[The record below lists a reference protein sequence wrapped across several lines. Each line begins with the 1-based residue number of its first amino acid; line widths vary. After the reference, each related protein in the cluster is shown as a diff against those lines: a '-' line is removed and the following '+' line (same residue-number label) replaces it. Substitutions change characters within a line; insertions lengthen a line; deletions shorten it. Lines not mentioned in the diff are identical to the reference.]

1 MPAIPADYREGL
13 RDVAPVLVS
22 VVPYGLVV
30 GGAAV
35 AAGFSVA
42 QATGLSFLVN
52 AGASQLAVIELL
64 GADAPLAVAVVT
76 ALVINARLLMY
87 SASIAPHLA
96 EEPVGWR
103 AFGAYFLID
112 PAYALSIVRL
122 EGDPDVEPLHYY
134 LGVATPLL
142 PTWVASTAAGALVG
156 STIPGWLPLDF
167 AVPMVF
173 LALVVPRIRDR
184 PGAAAAGTGAA
195 IAVVGAG
202 LPLNLGL
209 LAGGLVGVTVGL
221 VAERAWGHDRRGGD
235 GGERGAA
242 P

>member
-1 MPAIPADYREGL
+1 MRSIPADYRDGL

-35 AAGFSVA
+35 AAGFSVT

-52 AGASQLAVIELL
+52 AGASQLAIIELL
-64 GADAPLAVAVVT
+64 GNDAPLAVAVVT

-87 SASIAPHLA
+87 SASLAPHLQDA
-96 EEPVGWR
+96 PVGWR
-103 AFGAYFLID
+103 AFGSYFLID
-112 PAYALSIVRL
+112 PAYALSIVRI
-122 EGDPDVEPLHYY
+122 EGDADVDPLQYY

-142 PTWVASTAAGALVG
+142 PTWGASTAVGAVVG

-173 LALVVPRIRDR
+173 LALVVPTVRDR

-195 IAVVGAG
+195 VAVVGAG

-209 LAGGLVGVTVGL
+209 LAGGLVGVAAGL
-221 VAERAWGHDRRGGD
+221 VAERAWGRDGRGGNN
-235 GGERGAA
+235 GERGAA

>member
-1 MPAIPADYREGL
+1 MRSIPADYRDGL

-35 AAGFSVA
+35 AAGFSVT
-42 QATGLSFLVN
+42 QATGFSLLVN
-52 AGASQLAVIELL
+52 AGASQLAVIDLL
-64 GADAPLAVAVVT
+64 GRDAPLAVAVVT

-87 SASIAPHLA
+87 SASLAPYFRDD
-96 EEPVGWR
+96 PVGWR
-103 AFGAYFLID
+103 ALGSYFLID

-122 EGDPDVEPLHYY
+122 EGDADVDPFRYY

-142 PTWVASTAAGALVG
+142 PTWVGSTAVGAVVG
-156 STIPGWLPLDF
+156 STIPDWLPLEF

-173 LALVVPRIRDR
+173 LALVVPTVRDR
-184 PGAAAAGTGAA
+184 PGAVAAGVGAA

-209 LAGGLVGVTVGL
+209 LTGGLVGVAAGL
-221 VAERAWGHDRRGGD
+221 VAEQVWERGGGAS
-235 GGERGAA
+235 GGGST